1 MVLEFIRDIFT
12 KEKTYKQLWE
22 EQNIELDKQKLNIH
36 RKIKQI
42 KKLELTIEKL
52 ESEISDLKA
61 RRASKKSK

>member
-36 RKIKQI
+36 RKNKQI
-42 KKLELTIEKL
+42 KKLELTIERL
-52 ESEISDLKA
+52 ENEISDLKA
-61 RRASKKSK
+61 RRTLKKTK